1 MMNKILKF
9 FTHEIYI
16 VVMLGIVSVTTA
28 WAGVQSSLHGG
39 ASDEAYS
46 AYQLDLSQSNNMWI
60 TSEVKYRDDL
70 TVWKDKKV
78 HMLIDGI
85 SSEDIYN
92 DIQTSNGSYEF
103 YVYAVPCLVENPQ
116 SHLPDCT
123 PYMDELYIP
132 QAKVWEQASEWLVV
146 SETEGGRSDRLQ
158 VLTALFAISL
168 FMLGIS
174 SVVKRKELLLPLV
187 VLATALWVFG
197 SIVLLSIPSISFM

>member
-1 MMNKILKF
+1 MNRALKF
-9 FTHEIYI
+9 ITHEIFT
-16 VVMLGIVSVTTA
+16 VAMLGIISVTTA

-46 AYQLDLSQSNNMWI
+46 VYQLDLSTSNNMWI
-60 TSEVKYRDDL
+60 TSEVKYRADL

-78 HMLIDGI
+78 RLLVDGI
-85 SSEDIYN
+85 SNEDIYE

-103 YVYAVPCLVENPQ
+103 YEHAVPCLVAQNQ
-116 SHLPDCT
+116 SQLPDCT
-123 PYMDELYIP
+123 PYMDELYVP
-132 QAKVWEQASEWLVV
+132 QAQVFERASESLAV

-174 SVVKRKELLLPLV
+174 SVIKRKELLAPLV
-187 VLATALWVFG
+187 ILATALWIFAC
-197 SIVLLSIPSISFM
+197 IVLLSIPSVSVF

>member
-1 MMNKILKF
+1 MNKFLKL

-16 VVMLGIVSVTTA
+16 VAMLGIISVTTA

-46 AYQLDLSQSNNMWI
+46 VYQLDLSESNNMWI
-60 TSEVKYRDDL
+60 TSEVKYRADL

-78 HMLIDGI
+78 RLLVDGV
-85 SSEDIYN
+85 SNEDIYE

-103 YVYAVPCLVENPQ
+103 YEHAIPCLVAQNQ
-116 SHLPDCT
+116 SQLPDCSS
-123 PYMDELYIP
+123 YMDELYVP
-132 QAKVWEQASEWLVV
+132 QAEVWERASESLVV

-168 FMLGIS
+168 FMLGIA

-187 VLATALWVFG
+187 ILATALWVFG
-197 SIVLLSIPSISFM
+197 CTVLLSIPSISFM

>member
-1 MMNKILKF
+1 MNKFLKL

-16 VVMLGIVSVTTA
+16 VAMLGIISMTTA

-46 AYQLDLSQSNNMWI
+46 VYQLDLSESNNMWI
-60 TSEVKYRDDL
+60 TSEVKYRADL

-78 HMLIDGI
+78 RLLVDGV
-85 SSEDIYN
+85 SNEDIYE

-103 YVYAVPCLVENPQ
+103 YEHAIPCLVAQNQ
-116 SHLPDCT
+116 SQLPDCSS
-123 PYMDELYIP
+123 YMDELYVP
-132 QAKVWEQASEWLVV
+132 QAEVWERASESLVV

-174 SVVKRKELLLPLV
+174 SVIKRKELLLPLV

-197 SIVLLSIPSISFM
+197 CAVLLSIPNISFM

>member
-1 MMNKILKF
+1 MNKFLKL

-16 VVMLGIVSVTTA
+16 VAMLGIISVTTA

-46 AYQLDLSQSNNMWI
+46 VYQLDLSESNNMWI
-60 TSEVKYRDDL
+60 TSEVKYRADL

-78 HMLIDGI
+78 RLLVDGV
-85 SSEDIYN
+85 SNQDIYE

-103 YVYAVPCLVENPQ
+103 YEHAIPCLVAQNQ
-116 SHLPDCT
+116 SQLPDCSS
-123 PYMDELYIP
+123 YMDELYVP
-132 QAKVWEQASEWLVV
+132 QAEVWERASESLVV

-168 FMLGIS
+168 FMLGIA

-187 VLATALWVFG
+187 ILATALWVFG
-197 SIVLLSIPSISFM
+197 CAVLLSIPNISFM

>member
-1 MMNKILKF
+1 MNKFLKL

-16 VVMLGIVSVTTA
+16 VAMLGIISVTTA

-46 AYQLDLSQSNNMWI
+46 VYQLDLSESNNMWI
-60 TSEVKYRDDL
+60 TSEVKYRADL
-70 TVWKDKKV
+70 TVWKDKQV
-78 HMLIDGI
+78 RLLIDGV
-85 SSEDIYN
+85 SNDDIYA

-103 YVYAVPCLVENPQ
+103 AVYATPCLIAQPQ
-116 SHLPDCT
+116 SYLPDCT
-123 PYMDELYIP
+123 PYMDELYVP
-132 QAKVWEQASEWLVV
+132 QAEVWERASESLVV

-174 SVVKRKELLLPLV
+174 SVIKRKELLLPLV

-197 SIVLLSIPSISFM
+197 CAVLLSIPSISFM

>member
-1 MMNKILKF
+1 
-9 FTHEIYI
+9 
-16 VVMLGIVSVTTA
+16 MLGIISVTTA

-46 AYQLDLSQSNNMWI
+46 VYQLDLSESNNMWI
-60 TSEVKYRDDL
+60 TSEVKYRADL

-78 HMLIDGI
+78 RLLVDGV
-85 SSEDIYN
+85 SNEDIYE

-103 YVYAVPCLVENPQ
+103 YEHAIPCLVAQNQ
-116 SHLPDCT
+116 SQLPDCSS
-123 PYMDELYIP
+123 YMDELYVP
-132 QAKVWEQASEWLVV
+132 QAEVWERASESLVV

-168 FMLGIS
+168 FMLGIA

-187 VLATALWVFG
+187 ILATALWVFG
-197 SIVLLSIPSISFM
+197 CTVLLSIPSISFM

>member
-1 MMNKILKF
+1 
-9 FTHEIYI
+9 
-16 VVMLGIVSVTTA
+16 MLGIISMTTA

-46 AYQLDLSQSNNMWI
+46 VYQLDLSESNNMWI
-60 TSEVKYRDDL
+60 TSEVKYRADL

-78 HMLIDGI
+78 RLLVDGV
-85 SSEDIYN
+85 SNEDIYE

-103 YVYAVPCLVENPQ
+103 YEHAIPCLVAQNQ
-116 SHLPDCT
+116 SQLPDCSS
-123 PYMDELYIP
+123 YMDELYVP
-132 QAKVWEQASEWLVV
+132 QAEVWERASESLVV

-168 FMLGIS
+168 FMLGIA

-187 VLATALWVFG
+187 ILATALWVFG
-197 SIVLLSIPSISFM
+197 CTVLLSIPSISFM

>member
-1 MMNKILKF
+1 MNKFLKL

-16 VVMLGIVSVTTA
+16 VAMLGIISVTTA

-46 AYQLDLSQSNNMWI
+46 VYQLDLSESNNMWI
-60 TSEVKYRDDL
+60 TSEVKYRADL
-70 TVWKDKKV
+70 TVWKDKQV
-78 HMLIDGI
+78 RLLIDGV
-85 SSEDIYN
+85 SNDDIYA

-103 YVYAVPCLVENPQ
+103 SVYATPCLIAQPQ
-116 SHLPDCT
+116 SYLPDCT
-123 PYMDELYIP
+123 PYMDELYVP
-132 QAKVWEQASEWLVV
+132 QAEVWERASESLAV

-168 FMLGIS
+168 FMLGIA
-174 SVVKRKELLLPLV
+174 SVIKRKELLLPLV

-197 SIVLLSIPSISFM
+197 CAVLLSIPSISFL

>member
-1 MMNKILKF
+1 MNKFLKL

-16 VVMLGIVSVTTA
+16 VAMLGIISVTTA

-46 AYQLDLSQSNNMWI
+46 AYQLDLSTSNNMWI

-78 HMLIDGI
+78 RLLVDGV
-85 SSEDIYN
+85 SNEDIYE

-103 YVYAVPCLVENPQ
+103 YEHAIPCLVAQNQ
-116 SHLPDCT
+116 SQLPECSS
-123 PYMDELYIP
+123 YMDELYVP
-132 QAKVWEQASEWLVV
+132 QAEVWERASKSLII
-146 SETEGGRSDRLQ
+146 SETEGGYSDRLQ

-174 SVVKRKELLLPLV
+174 SVIKRKELLLPLV
-187 VLATALWVFG
+187 ILATALWAFG
-197 SIVLLSIPSISFM
+197 CAVLLSIPSISFL

>member
-1 MMNKILKF
+1 MNKFLKL

-16 VVMLGIVSVTTA
+16 VAMLGIISMTTA

-46 AYQLDLSQSNNMWI
+46 VYQLDLSESNNMWI
-60 TSEVKYRDDL
+60 TSEVKYRADL

-78 HMLIDGI
+78 RLLVDGV
-85 SSEDIYN
+85 SNEDIYE

-103 YVYAVPCLVENPQ
+103 YEHAIPCLVAQNQ
-116 SHLPDCT
+116 SQLPDCSS
-123 PYMDELYIP
+123 YMDELYVP
-132 QAKVWEQASEWLVV
+132 QAEVWERASESLVV

-168 FMLGIS
+168 FMLGIA

-187 VLATALWVFG
+187 ILATALWVFG
-197 SIVLLSIPSISFM
+197 CTVLLSIPSISFM

>member
-1 MMNKILKF
+1 MNKFLKL

-16 VVMLGIVSVTTA
+16 VAMLGIISMTTA

-46 AYQLDLSQSNNMWI
+46 VYQLDLSESNNMWI
-60 TSEVKYRDDL
+60 TSEVKYRADL

-78 HMLIDGI
+78 RLLVDGV
-85 SSEDIYN
+85 SNEDIYE

-103 YVYAVPCLVENPQ
+103 YEHAIPCRVAQNQ
-116 SHLPDCT
+116 SQLPDCSS
-123 PYMDELYIP
+123 YMDELYVP
-132 QAKVWEQASEWLVV
+132 QAEVWERASESLVV

-168 FMLGIS
+168 FMLGIA

-187 VLATALWVFG
+187 ILATALWVFG
-197 SIVLLSIPSISFM
+197 CTVLLSIPSISFM

>member
-1 MMNKILKF
+1 MNKFLKL

-16 VVMLGIVSVTTA
+16 VAMLGIISVTTA

-46 AYQLDLSQSNNMWI
+46 IYQLNLSESNNMWI
-60 TSEVKYRDDL
+60 TSEVKYRADL
-70 TVWKDKKV
+70 TVWKDKQV
-78 HMLIDGI
+78 RLLIDGV
-85 SSEDIYN
+85 SNDDIYA

-103 YVYAVPCLVENPQ
+103 AVYATPCLIAQPQ
-116 SHLPDCT
+116 SYLPDCT
-123 PYMDELYIP
+123 PYMDELYVP
-132 QAKVWEQASEWLVV
+132 QAEVWERASESLVV

-174 SVVKRKELLLPLV
+174 SVIKRKELLLPLV

-197 SIVLLSIPSISFM
+197 CAVLLSIPSISFM

>member
-1 MMNKILKF
+1 MNKFLKL

-16 VVMLGIVSVTTA
+16 VAMLGIISMTTA

-46 AYQLDLSQSNNMWI
+46 VYQLDLSESNNMWI
-60 TSEVKYRDDL
+60 TSEVKYRADL
-70 TVWKDKKV
+70 TVWKDKQV
-78 HMLIDGI
+78 RLLIDGV
-85 SSEDIYN
+85 SNDDIYA

-103 YVYAVPCLVENPQ
+103 AVYATPCLIAQPQ
-116 SHLPDCT
+116 SYLPDCA
-123 PYMDELYIP
+123 PYMDELYVP
-132 QAKVWEQASEWLVV
+132 QAEVWERASESLVV

-168 FMLGIS
+168 FMLGIA

-187 VLATALWVFG
+187 ILATALWVFG
-197 SIVLLSIPSISFM
+197 CTVLLSIPSISFM